1 VGGNQGKSL
10 IYSLL
15 NWQTNIRTYWLSPWK
30 EWSKQWYYSS
40 AGLGPSYTHFGVG
53 VNQFCSILKS
63 WVNFQGQNF
72 AFLLQSPAGFP
83 KITILVT
90 QQKLLKP
97 SNWLCTWNIQ
107 YFSSQMGYFL
117 KIFRSPGQIFMIL
130 CYRVPVKFYHYFFFL
145 FTVLYSVCVH
155 YNFYFFSFF
164 FFSFESHQSR

>member
-1 VGGNQGKSL
+1 LLEINCVWSILSVKSSLTGGGNQGKSQ

-40 AGLGPSYTHFGVG
+40 AGLGLSYTHFGVE

-83 KITILVT
+83 KTTILVT

-97 SNWLCTWNIQ
+97 SNWLWTWNIQ
-107 YFSSQMGYFL
+107 Y
-117 KIFRSPGQIFMIL
+117 FRSPGQIFVIL
-130 CYRVPVKFYHYFFFL
+130 GYWVLSLFFF
-145 FTVLYSVCVH
+145 
-155 YNFYFFSFF
+155 
-164 FFSFESHQSR
+164 